1 MLALLLVV
9 CVYGCVCVG
18 GGVFSASQRPVLCIS
33 FSLYR
38 MFRPPLAIHSLL
50 LGFRTSLSVS
60 VLKVCSLL
68 WISEWGPVRSTSLD
82 MHIHTSLEIPLS
94 FMPNLQNC
102 SVTMMTTHFSLL
114 FVLLL
119 LTVCGPWKIL
129 HACWMNE
136 WMNEQDKIDTIGNN
150 FIAVSWL
157 IRSTHRSKGLM
168 KALGYT
174 NVSPF
179 PPVCPWPN

>member
-1 MLALLLVV
+1 MFCNALYNMPCYVNWTNWNISAWGNDVFQIESISLFANLDQEWTLTGFHACSPLGGV
-9 CVYGCVCVG
+9 CVWVCVGG

-50 LGFRTSLSVS
+50 LGFQTSLSVS

-94 FMPNLQNC
+94 FMSNLQNY

-129 HACWMNE
+129 HAYWMNE
-136 WMNEQDKIDTIGNN
+136 W
-150 FIAVSWL
+150 
-157 IRSTHRSKGLM
+157 IR
-168 KALGYT
+168 
-174 NVSPF
+174 
-179 PPVCPWPN
+179 